1 MSRIGKKPILI
12 PGEVKVEIKDQI
24 LKVIGKKGEL
34 KKEIPPDLKVEI
46 KENQIFLS
54 PLTQTKKV
62 KALWGTFRALI
73 FNMIEGVS
81 KGFEKKLEVLGLG
94 YRAFLEGEN
103 LVLQVGFT
111 HPIKI
116 EPPPGIKFS
125 VEKNVITVWG
135 IDKEL
140 VGQVAAKIRKV
151 RPPEPY
157 KGTGIRYLGERIRR
171 KVGKRAVG
179 IT

>member
-81 KGFEKKLEVLGLG
+81 KGFERKLEVLGLG
-94 YRAFLEGEN
+94 YRAFVEGEN

-125 VEKNVITVWG
+125 VEKNVITVLG